1 MATKPARWHRSDTS
15 RRCNSCAADWIG
27 SRRSPR
33 HSRRIGTMPSAKSRG
48 SGESRM
54 YIGWPGLATT
64 QPSRGRASQ
73 PSNGK
78 SKIRRGCRGSAGRP
92 RPSPREHAIVTCM
105 SRRLPLI
112 ALLLAATLCFAKDKS
127 KDRFL
132 PPGPIHLDKAGR
144 KWADKTLRKMSP
156 EDKVG
161 QLFAIWV
168 RVQFLN
174 DADPIFVQL
183 RDNIRKYRI
192 GSLVMSVPVDG
203 AVLLKSQPDV
213 AADLL
218 NRLQKSSKLPLI
230 VAADFERGVSMRLNG
245 ATVFPHA
252 MAFGATG
259 KTENAEAFGRITALE
274 ARAIGVHWNF
284 FPDADVNSN
293 PANPIIN
300 TRSFGEDPKQVGD
313 FVAAYIRGA
322 HQGSMLTT
330 AKHFPGHGPTATHSH
345 LGLAQVTGDRVRLD
359 AVELPPFRRAIEAGV
374 DAVMVA
380 HVTVPALDSEPN
392 RVATTS
398 RAIVDGLLKE
408 EMGFKGIVVTDAL
421 DMAALTRLYAKDIGR
436 AAVES
441 FKAGNDMLIIPA
453 DLDASYRSML
463 QAVQSGEISRSRL
476 DKSVRKILGL
486 KASLGLNKARL
497 VDPGQ
502 LSSEIAK
509 PENLAVGE
517 RIADEA
523 ITLIR
528 DNGKVIPLQSSGTSS
543 GTMEPALPYQSLT
556 EVSNRLVAVIFSD
569 DLRTD
574 SGRMLE
580 RQILARVPDA
590 RVIYVDARSAAG
602 MKPGVVEAVEA
613 AEHVIAAVYVVPTAG
628 KALRAAG
635 GGLKNTVA
643 MDDATGSLLAA
654 MLDLAADRTVVLA
667 MGNPYVVQEFPA
679 IENYLCAFS
688 NATVSE
694 TAAVKAIFGEIP
706 IRGHLP
712 VTIPGVASRGEGLER
727 PARPAQS
734 TSSGGSFHVQQ

>member
-1 MATKPARWHRSDTS
+1 ML
-15 RRCNSCAADWIG
+15 
-27 SRRSPR
+27 R
-33 HSRRIGTMPSAKSRG
+33 H
-48 SGESRM
+48 
-54 YIGWPGLATT
+54 L
-64 QPSRGRASQ
+64 
-73 PSNGK
+73 
-78 SKIRRGCRGSAGRP
+78 
-92 RPSPREHAIVTCM
+92 
-105 SRRLPLI
+105 LLI
-112 ALLLAATLCFAKDKS
+112 ALLLAAALCFAKDKGKS

-132 PPGPIHLDKAGR
+132 QAGPIHVDRAGQ
-144 KWADKTLRKMSP
+144 KWVDKTLRKMSP

-168 RVQFLN
+168 KVQFLN
-174 DADPIFVQL
+174 DAAPTWIQL
-183 RDNIRKYRI
+183 RDNVRKYHV
-192 GSLVMSVPVDG
+192 GALVMSVPVDG
-203 AVLLKSQPDV
+203 PVLLKSQPYV
-213 AADLL
+213 AAELL
-218 NRLQKSSKLPLI
+218 NRLQRSSKLPLI

-245 ATVFPHA
+245 TTVFPHA

-322 HQGSMLTT
+322 HEGSMLTT
-330 AKHFPGHGPTATHSH
+330 AKHFPGHGDTAADSH
-345 LGLAQVTGDRVRLD
+345 LGLAHVTGDRARLD
-359 AVELPPFRRAIEAGV
+359 TVELPPFRRAIEAGV

-380 HVTVPALDSEPN
+380 HVTVPALDPEPN

-421 DMAALTRLYAKDIGR
+421 DMAGLTRLYAKDIGR

-453 DLDASYRSML
+453 DLDASYRSVL
-463 QAVQSGEISRSRL
+463 QAVRSGEISRLRL
-476 DKSVRKILGL
+476 DQSVRKILEL

-497 VDPGQ
+497 VDPAQ
-502 LSSEIAK
+502 LSSEVAK
-509 PENLAVGE
+509 PENLAVGQ

-523 ITLIR
+523 ITLVR
-528 DNGKVIPLQSSGTSS
+528 DNGTVIPLQSSGASF
-543 GTMEPALPYQSLT
+543 GTTEAALPYQSLT

-602 MKPGVVEAVEA
+602 MKPPVVEAVEA
-613 AEHVIAAVYVVPTAG
+613 AEHVIAAVYVIPTAG
-628 KALRAAG
+628 KAMRAAG

-643 MDDATGSLLAA
+643 MDEATGSLLTAILDRAA
-654 MLDLAADRTVVLA
+654 NRTVVLA
-667 MGNPYVVQEFPA
+667 MGNPYVVQDFPA
-679 IENYLCAFS
+679 IQNYVCAFS

-706 IRGHLP
+706 IGGHLP
-712 VTIPGVASRGEGLER
+712 VTIPGIASRGEGLER
-727 PARPAQS
+727 PAQPISVRP
-734 TSSGGSFHVQQ
+734 SSGGSSHVQP

>member
-1 MATKPARWHRSDTS
+1 
-15 RRCNSCAADWIG
+15 
-27 SRRSPR
+27 
-33 HSRRIGTMPSAKSRG
+33 
-48 SGESRM
+48 
-54 YIGWPGLATT
+54 
-64 QPSRGRASQ
+64 
-73 PSNGK
+73 
-78 SKIRRGCRGSAGRP
+78 
-92 RPSPREHAIVTCM
+92 M
-105 SRRLPLI
+105 SRHLLLI
-112 ALLLAATLCFAKDKS
+112 ALLLAAALCFARDKDKT
-127 KDRFL
+127 KDRYQQSA
-132 PPGPIHLDKAGR
+132 PIHLDKAGQ
-144 KWADKTLRKMSP
+144 KWADKTLRKMST
-156 EDKVG
+156 EEKVG
-161 QLFAIWV
+161 QLFGIKVLA
-168 RVQFLN
+168 QFLN
-174 DADPIFVQL
+174 DADPIFIQL
-183 RDNIRKYRI
+183 RDNLRKYHI
-192 GSLVMSVPVDG
+192 GSLVMTVPMDG
-203 AVLLKSQPDV
+203 AILLKSQPDV

-300 TRSFGEDPKQVGD
+300 TRSFGGDPKQVGD

-330 AKHFPGHGPTATHSH
+330 AKHFPGHGDTATDSH
-345 LGLAQVTGDRVRLD
+345 LGLAQVTGDRARLD

-380 HVTVPALDSEPN
+380 HVTVPTLDSEPN

-421 DMAALTRLYAKDIGR
+421 DMAALTRLYAQNSGIGR
-436 AAVES
+436 AAVDS
-441 FKAGNDMLIIPA
+441 FNAGNDVLIIPA
-453 DLDASYRSML
+453 DLDASYRSL
-463 QAVQSGEISRSRL
+463 LGAVHSGEISGQRL
-476 DKSVRKILGL
+476 DQSVRKILEL
-486 KASLGLNKARL
+486 KASLRLNKARL
-497 VDPGQ
+497 VDLSQ
-502 LSSEIAK
+502 LSRVIAK
-509 PENLAVGE
+509 PENVAVGQ

-523 ITLIR
+523 ITLVR
-528 DNGKVIPLQSSGTSS
+528 DNGKVIPLQSSFGTPK
-543 GTMEPALPYQSLT
+543 PALPYQSVT
-556 EVSNRLVAVIFSD
+556 EVSNRLVALIFAD

-580 RQILARVPDA
+580 HQILARVPDA

-602 MKPGVVEAVEA
+602 MKPSVVEAVEA

-628 KALRAAG
+628 KAMRATAG
-635 GGLKNTVA
+635 LKNEDLKNGDIKNGGLKNTVA
-643 MDDATGSLLAA
+643 LDAATGSLLTAILDRAA
-654 MLDLAADRTVVLA
+654 ERTVVLA
-667 MGNPYVVQEFPA
+667 MGNPYVVQDFPA
-679 IENYLCAFS
+679 IENYVCAFS

-706 IRGHLP
+706 ISGHLP
-712 VTIPGVASRGEGLER
+712 VTIPGIASRGEGLDR
-727 PARPAQS
+727 PARPS
-734 TSSGGSFHVQQ
+734 SPRPSSGGSSHVQP